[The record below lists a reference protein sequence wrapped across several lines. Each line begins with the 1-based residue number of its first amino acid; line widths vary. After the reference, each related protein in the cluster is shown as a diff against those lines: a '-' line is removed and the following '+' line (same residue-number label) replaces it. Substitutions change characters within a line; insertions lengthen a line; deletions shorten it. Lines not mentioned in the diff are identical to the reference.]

1 MGDGQGETISISSEL
16 SLPEVLPYTSL
27 KQKQLTISLYLL
39 TLSNDR

>member
-16 SLPEVLPYTSL
+16 SLTEVMPYTSL
-27 KQKQLTISLYLL
+27 KQKQLTISIYLL